1 MHGPITKILLLKP
14 CTLHLEPFLQSNCE
28 SGVIMND
35 KHYRLG
41 CDIGGTFTDFVLL
54 NDQTGE
60 LTINKCLTT
69 PKDPS
74 DAVEQGIRE
83 LEVKV
88 PGFVEKM
95 DEVIHGTTLV
105 INSIIERKGAR
116 TGLITTKGFRDVL
129 ELGREIRYAPYDIF
143 SEYPKPLVPR
153 QFRLEVDER
162 VRSDGSILKPLDPE
176 EAKQVVRTLAAMG
189 VESIAVCLI
198 NSFENP
204 AHELM
209 IKEIIEKEAPHASVS
224 VSYHVLPQIREY
236 ERTSTTVT
244 NAYVKPL
251 TGSYLA
257 RLSGRLESIGCK
269 GKLFIMLSSGG
280 ITSVDTAARFP
291 VRIIESGPTAAVI
304 AGQYYGK
311 MFDLP
316 DMFCFDMGGT
326 TAKSCLIQRGVAGVV
341 PTFEVGRVQRFM
353 KGSGLTIQVPVVDL
367 MEIGAGGGSIA
378 RVSKLGTLQVGPE
391 SSAADPGPTC
401 YARGGQDPCVTD
413 ADLLLGYLDENYF
426 LGGEMKLDKEAA
438 KRTVMEKISKPL
450 GVSFIQAIWGIHDLI
465 NETMAAAAKT
475 HIAEKGGNP
484 KIVTVAAFGGAGPVH
499 AYGLAKK
506 LGAPRLIVPPNA
518 GVGSALGFFTAPR
531 AFDLVRSHKVSLADA
546 NFAEIERLFQELEA
560 QGDKTLKK
568 AGKEEAVRF
577 ERSLDMRFVGQG
589 SETNVPVAER
599 DFMRMKKEEIRKKFD
614 LIYEK
619 LYGRTYPDSAVE
631 FINFKV
637 RASLPERFFKF
648 TKLARKGQ
656 SLKAA
661 IKGQR
666 PAYSGFTKDF
676 IPYTVYDRYKLFPD
690 AKFKGPAIIE
700 EKESTVIVGEDATVS
715 VDHYGFL
722 WVDLKAGERRKA
734 KGARDKMLGERT
746 KLKAMKPKAK
756 VPKPKV
762 REPKLKAKVTKPK
775 LKVKSSRLKA
785 PSTKGK
791 AKRAIRKSK

>member
-1 MHGPITKILLLKP
+1 M
-14 CTLHLEPFLQSNCE
+14 S
-28 SGVIMND
+28 SD

-54 NDQTGE
+54 NDRTGE
-60 LTINKCLTT
+60 LTVNKCLTT

-74 DAVEQGIRE
+74 DAVEQGVRE
-83 LEVKV
+83 LAVGV
-88 PGFVEKM
+88 PGFVDKL

-105 INSIIERKGAR
+105 INAIIERKGAK

-143 SEYPKPLVPR
+143 SAYPKPLVER
-153 QFRLEVDER
+153 RYRVEVDER
-162 VRSDGSILKPLDPE
+162 IRSDGTVLKGLDPD
-176 EAKQVVRTLAAMG
+176 EARSVVRNMVEQG
-189 VESIAVCLI
+189 IESIAVCLI

-204 AHELM
+204 DHELM
-209 IKEIIEKEAPHASVS
+209 IKEIIEKEAPHVSVS
-224 VSYHVLPQIREY
+224 ISYHVLPQIREY

-251 TGSYLA
+251 TGSYLS
-257 RLSGRLESIGCK
+257 RLSGRLESIGSK

-280 ITSVDTAARFP
+280 ITSVDTAAEFP

-311 MFDLP
+311 MFNLP

-378 RVSKLGTLQVGPE
+378 KVSKLGTLQVGPE
-391 SSAADPGPTC
+391 SSGADPGPIC
-401 YARGGQDPCVTD
+401 YGRGGKDPCVTD

-426 LGGEMKLDKEAA
+426 LGGEMKLDREAA
-438 KRTVMEKISKPL
+438 RRGVEEKIAKPL
-450 GVSFIQAIWGIHDLI
+450 GVAFIQAVWGIHDLI

-531 AFDLVRSHKVSLADA
+531 AFDLVRSHKVSLAEADFKA
-546 NFAEIERLFQELEA
+546 LEKIFKELEA
-560 QGDKTLKK
+560 RGAKNLKK
-568 AGKEEAVRF
+568 AGKNEAVRF
-577 ERSLDMRFVGQG
+577 DRSLDMRFVGQG
-589 SETNVPVAER
+589 AETNVPLKER
-599 DFMRMKKEEIRKKFD
+599 NFKKLEKDEVRRRFD
-614 LIYEK
+614 QIYEK
-619 LYGRTYPDSAVE
+619 LYGRTYPESAVE
-631 FINFKV
+631 FINFRV
-637 RASLPERFFKF
+637 RASLPERLFHFS
-648 TKLARKGQ
+648 KLEKKGPI
-656 SLKAA
+656 LKDA
-661 IKGQR
+661 IKGKR
-666 PAYSGFTKDF
+666 PAYSGIAKDF
-676 IPYTVYDRYKLFPD
+676 IPHTVYDRYKLFPK

-700 EKESTVIVGEDATVS
+700 EKESTVVVGEDGAVTV
-715 VDHYGFL
+715 DDYGFL
-722 WVDLKAGERRKA
+722 WVDLMTVHGKRRTA
-734 KGARDKMLGERT
+734 H
-746 KLKAMKPKAK
+746 
-756 VPKPKV
+756 
-762 REPKLKAKVTKPK
+762 
-775 LKVKSSRLKA
+775 
-785 PSTKGK
+785 GK
-791 AKRAIRKSK
+791 R

>member
-1 MHGPITKILLLKP
+1 MK
-14 CTLHLEPFLQSNCE
+14 S
-28 SGVIMND
+28 D
-35 KHYRLG
+35 RYYRLG
-41 CDIGGTFTDFVLL
+41 CDIGGTFTDFVLV
-54 NDQTGE
+54 NDRSGE

-83 LEVKV
+83 LAAKV
-88 PGFVEKM
+88 PGFVEKV

-105 INSIIERKGAR
+105 INAIIERKGAK
-116 TGLITTKGFRDVL
+116 TGLITTLGFRDIL

-153 QFRLEVDER
+153 QFRVEVDER
-162 VRSDGSILKPLDPE
+162 IRSDGTILKPLDQE
-176 EAKQVVRTLAAMG
+176 EARAVVRTLVDQG
-189 VESIAVCLI
+189 IESIAVCLI

-204 AHELM
+204 VHEFM
-209 IKEIIEKEAPHASVS
+209 IKEIIEKEAPHVSVS
-224 VSYHVLPQIREY
+224 ISYHVLPQIREY

-251 TGSYLA
+251 TGRYLSK
-257 RLSGRLESIGCK
+257 LSGRLESIGSK

-280 ITSVDTAARFP
+280 ITSVETAAEFP

-311 MFDLP
+311 LFNLP

-378 RVSKLGTLQVGPE
+378 KVSKLGTLQVGPE
-391 SSAADPGPTC
+391 SSGADPGPIC
-401 YARGGQDPCVTD
+401 YRRGGQDPCVTD

-426 LGGEMKLDKEAA
+426 LGGEMKLDREAA
-438 KRTVMEKISKPL
+438 RRGVEEKIAKPL
-450 GVSFIQAIWGIHDLI
+450 GVTFIQAIWGIHDLI

-531 AFDLVRSHKVSLADA
+531 AFDLVRSHKVSLVEAD
-546 NFAEIERLFQELEA
+546 FKEIEKIFKELEG
-560 QGDKTLKK
+560 QGVKTLKK
-568 AGKEEAVRF
+568 AGKNEAIRF
-577 ERSLDMRFVGQG
+577 DRSLDMRFVGQG
-589 SETNVPVAER
+589 SETNVPLPEK
-599 DFMRMKKEEIRKKFD
+599 DFTKVKKEEVRLRFD
-614 LIYEK
+614 QIYEK
-619 LYGRTYPDSAVE
+619 LYGRTYPESAVE

-637 RASLPERFFKF
+637 RASLPERFFQF
-648 TKLARKGQ
+648 SKLESRGM
-656 SLKAA
+656 SLKDAVKA
-661 IKGQR
+661 KR
-666 PAYSGFTKDF
+666 LAYSGIMKEFV
-676 IPYTVYDRYKLFPD
+676 PHTVYDRYKLFPK
-690 AKFKGPAIIE
+690 ARLKGPAIIE
-700 EKESTVIVGEDATVS
+700 EKESTLILGEDASVTV
-715 VDHYGFL
+715 DDYGFL
-722 WVDLKAGERRKA
+722 WIDLRSAQGPKGKRLEAKRPSRRKA
-734 KGARDKMLGERT
+734 KA
-746 KLKAMKPKAK
+746 
-756 VPKPKV
+756 V
-762 REPKLKAKVTKPK
+762 R
-775 LKVKSSRLKA
+775 
-785 PSTKGK
+785 GK
-791 AKRAIRKSK
+791 R